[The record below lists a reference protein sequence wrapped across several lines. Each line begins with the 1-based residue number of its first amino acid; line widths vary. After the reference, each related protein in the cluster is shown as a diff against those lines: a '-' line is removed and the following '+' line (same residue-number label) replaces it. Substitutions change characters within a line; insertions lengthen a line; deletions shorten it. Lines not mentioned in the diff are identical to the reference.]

1 MDPDAVRLQAIRL
14 KRMPGRAISDPPRG
28 LGSSSAA
35 SWWPAVRIVA
45 SAVMLG
51 LLLPRMHLPSLLPPG
66 HHGDTIVY
74 LLLGLLTTLGGIVL
88 SAWRWQRVLAVF
100 DADTRL
106 PNLVSHYLAGQ
117 FVGNFLPSTIG
128 GDVLRVS
135 RLSATS
141 EVPGSSVFA
150 SVVIERLTGWI
161 VLPLLALAGLLFR
174 PSLLRLG
181 VASRLALALSFGT
194 LLLLV
199 GIVSA
204 AGSSRVAGRFAR
216 NEGWTRFI
224 GAVHLGV
231 DSLRRRPQAAAGVL
245 GVATVYQLSPVL
257 AAWFAT
263 RALGLHLPM
272 MALLAFTPVVAI
284 AQVLPLSL
292 NGLGIREGAFVL
304 FLGPLGVAAG
314 QAVAVG
320 LIVYAMTL
328 AVSLLGAP
336 AFAVGGRSRAVSI

>member
-1 MDPDAVRLQAIRL
+1 MQ
-14 KRMPGRAISDPPRG
+14 GRATPPSSLRRG
-28 LGSSSAA
+28 SPAAA
-35 SWWPAVRIVA
+35 SWWRAGRIVA
-45 SAVMLG
+45 SAVMLA
-51 LLLPRMHLPSLLPPG
+51 LLLPRMHLSSLLPPG
-66 HHGDTIVY
+66 HHGDTITY
-74 LLLGLLTTLGGIVL
+74 LLLALLTTLGGIVL

-106 PNLVSHYLAGQ
+106 GSLVSHYLAGQ

-135 RLSATS
+135 RLSNS
-141 EVPGSSVFA
+141 SGVPGSSVFA

-161 VLPLLALAGLLFR
+161 VLPLLTLAGLLLS

-181 VASRLALALSFGT
+181 MASRLAVALSLGT
-194 LLLLV
+194 LILLGAILA
-199 GIVSA
+199 I
-204 AGSSRVAGRFAR
+204 AGSRRMAGRFAA

-224 GAVHLGV
+224 GAVHLGI
-231 DSLRRRPQAAAGVL
+231 DSLRRRPQAAAGIIA
-245 GVATVYQLSPVL
+245 VATVYQLSPVL

-272 MALLAFTPVVAI
+272 VALLAFTPVVAI

-304 FLGPLGVAAG
+304 FLGPLGVSAG

-320 LIVYAMTL
+320 LIVYALTL

-336 AFAVGGRSRAVSI
+336 AFAVGGRRAASV

>member
-1 MDPDAVRLQAIRL
+1 M
-14 KRMPGRAISDPPRG
+14 
-28 LGSSSAA
+28 
-35 SWWPAVRIVA
+35 A
-45 SAVMLG
+45 SAVMLVV
-51 LLLPRMHLPSLLPPG
+51 LLPRINLRLLLPPG
-66 HHGDTIVY
+66 HHGETVTY
-74 LLLGLLTTLGGIVL
+74 LLLALLTTFGGIVL

-128 GDVLRVS
+128 GDVVRVS
-135 RLSATS
+135 RLANSST
-141 EVPGSSVFA
+141 VPGTSVFA

-161 VLPLLALAGLLFR
+161 VLPVLTLAGLLLS

-181 VASRLALALSFGT
+181 MASRLALALSVGT
-194 LLLLV
+194 LVLLA
-199 GIVSA
+199 GIVA
-204 AGSSRVAGRFAR
+204 VAGSRRMAGRFAA

-224 GAVHLGV
+224 GAVHLGI
-231 DSLRRRPQAAAGVL
+231 DSLRRRPTAAAGIIA
-245 GVATVYQLSPVL
+245 VATVYQLSPVL

-263 RALGLHLPM
+263 QALGLHLPM
-272 MALLAFTPVVAI
+272 VALLAFTPVVAI

-304 FLGPLGVAAG
+304 FLGPLGVSTG

-320 LIVYAMTL
+320 LIVYALTL

-336 AFAVGGRSRAVSI
+336 AFAVGGRRAVSV

>member
-1 MDPDAVRLQAIRL
+1 MQ
-14 KRMPGRAISDPPRG
+14 GRATSDPPPRRDRG
-28 LGSSSAA
+28 PSGAA
-35 SWWPAVRIVA
+35 AWWPAVRIMA

-51 LLLPRMHLPSLLPPG
+51 LLLPRMHLPALLPPG
-66 HHGDTIVY
+66 HHGDTVVF
-74 LLLGLLTTLGGIVL
+74 LLLGLLTTLAGIIL

-106 PNLVSHYLAGQ
+106 PNLVTHYLAGQ

-128 GDVLRVS
+128 GDVLRIS
-135 RLSATS
+135 RLSSSSDIPNT
-141 EVPGSSVFA
+141 SVFA

-161 VLPLLALAGLLFR
+161 VLPLLTLAGFLLH
-174 PSLLRLG
+174 PSLLGLG
-181 VASRLALALSFGT
+181 VASRLALGLSLGT
-194 LLLLV
+194 LLLLA
-199 GIVSA
+199 GIVAA
-204 AGSSRVAGRFAR
+204 AGSRRMAGRFAA

-231 DSLRRRPQAAAGVL
+231 DSLRRRPQAAAGIL

-272 MALLAFTPVVAI
+272 LALLAFTPVVAI

-304 FLGPLGVAAG
+304 FLGPLGVSTG

-320 LIVYAMTL
+320 LIVYALTL

>member
-1 MDPDAVRLQAIRL
+1 MQARATPDR
-14 KRMPGRAISDPPRG
+14 SPRRG
-28 LGSSSAA
+28 P
-35 SWWPAVRIVA
+35 SWWKAVRIVA

-51 LLLPRMHLPSLLPPG
+51 LLLPRMHLPSLLPREN
-66 HHGDTIVY
+66 HGDTVTY
-74 LLLGLLTTLGGIVL
+74 LLLGLLATLGGIIL

-135 RLSATS
+135 RLTNQSQ
-141 EVPGSSVFA
+141 VPGSSVFA

-161 VLPLLALAGLLFR
+161 VLPLLTLAGLLLS

-181 VASRLALALSFGT
+181 MASRLALALSLGT
-194 LLLLV
+194 LALLAA
-199 GIVSA
+199 IVA
-204 AGSSRVAGRFAR
+204 IAGSRRMAGRFAA

-224 GAVHLGV
+224 GAVHLGI
-231 DSLRRRPQAAAGVL
+231 DSLRRRPQDAAGIIA
-245 GVATVYQLSPVL
+245 VATVYQLSPVL

-263 RALGLHLPM
+263 RALGLHLPVV
-272 MALLAFTPVVAI
+272 ALLAFTPVVAI

-304 FLGPLGVAAG
+304 FLGPLGVSTG

-320 LIVYAMTL
+320 LIVYALTL

>member
-1 MDPDAVRLQAIRL
+1 MQA
-14 KRMPGRAISDPPRG
+14 RATP
-28 LGSSSAA
+28 SSSRRGSPAA
-35 SWWPAVRIVA
+35 AAWWRAGRIVA
-45 SAVMLG
+45 SAVMLV
-51 LLLPRMHLPSLLPPG
+51 LLLPRMNLPSLLPPG
-66 HHGDTIVY
+66 HHGDTVTY
-74 LLLGLLTTLGGIVL
+74 LILGLLTTLAGIVL

-135 RLSATS
+135 RLTNSSA
-141 EVPGSSVFA
+141 VPGSSVFA

-161 VLPLLALAGLLFR
+161 VLPLLTLAGLLLS
-174 PSLLRLG
+174 PSLLGLG
-181 VASRLALALSFGT
+181 VASQLAVALSLGT
-194 LLLLV
+194 LLLLA
-199 GIVSA
+199 GIVA
-204 AGSSRVAGRFAR
+204 VAGSRRMAGRFAA

-231 DSLRRRPQAAAGVL
+231 DSLRRRPSAAAGIIA
-245 GVATVYQLSPVL
+245 VATVYQLSPVL

-272 MALLAFTPVVAI
+272 VALLAFTPVVAI

-304 FLGPLGVAAG
+304 FLGPLGVSTG

-320 LIVYAMTL
+320 LIVYALTL

-336 AFAVGGRSRAVSI
+336 AFAVGGRSRTVSI

>member
-1 MDPDAVRLQAIRL
+1 MR
-14 KRMPGRAISDPPRG
+14 GRARSDRPEEGAPR
-28 LGSSSAA
+28 ARA
-35 SWWPAVRIVA
+35 SWWPAVRMVA

-66 HHGDTIVY
+66 HHGDTVVY
-74 LLLGLLTTLGGIVL
+74 LLLGVLTTLAGIVL

-100 DADTRL
+100 DAETRL

-128 GDVLRVS
+128 GDVLRIS
-135 RLSATS
+135 RLTNSS
-141 EVPGSSVFA
+141 EVPGTSVFA

-161 VLPLLALAGLLFR
+161 VLPLLTLVGLVLR
-174 PSLLRLG
+174 PSLLGLG
-181 VASRLALALSFGT
+181 MASRLALGLSLGT
-194 LLLLV
+194 LVLLAGILV
-199 GIVSA
+199 A
-204 AGSSRVAGRFAR
+204 AAHPRVAGRFAA

-231 DSLRRRPQAAAGVL
+231 DSLRRRPQAAAGIL

-272 MALLAFTPVVAI
+272 LALLAFTPVVAI

-292 NGLGIREGAFVL
+292 NGLGIREGAFVV
-304 FLGPLGVAAG
+304 FLGPLGVSAG

-320 LIVYAMTL
+320 LIVYALTL

-336 AFAVGGRSRAVSI
+336 AFAVGSRSRAVSA

>member
-1 MDPDAVRLQAIRL
+1 VP
-14 KRMPGRAISDPPRG
+14 
-28 LGSSSAA
+28 
-35 SWWPAVRIVA
+35 WWPAARILA

-66 HHGDTIVY
+66 HHGDTVLFLI
-74 LLLGLLTTLGGIVL
+74 LGLLTTLAGIIL
-88 SAWRWQRVLAVF
+88 SAWRWQRVLGALEV
-100 DADTRL
+100 DTRL

-135 RLSATS
+135 RLSAAS
-141 EVPGSSVFA
+141 EVPGPSVFA

-161 VLPLLALAGLLFR
+161 VLPLLTLAGLALQ

-181 VASRLALALSFGT
+181 VASELALALSIGT
-194 LLLLV
+194 LLLLA
-199 GIVSA
+199 GIVAA
-204 AGSSRVAGRFAR
+204 AGSRRMAGRFAA

-224 GAVHLGV
+224 GAVHVGI
-231 DSLRRRPQAAAGVL
+231 DSLRRRPQAAAGII

-272 MALLAFTPVVAI
+272 LALLAFTPVVAI

-304 FLGPLGVAAG
+304 FLGPLGVSTG

-320 LIVYAMTL
+320 LVVYALTL

>member
-1 MDPDAVRLQAIRL
+1 M
-14 KRMPGRAISDPPRG
+14 
-28 LGSSSAA
+28 
-35 SWWPAVRIVA
+35 VA

-51 LLLPRMHLPSLLPPG
+51 LLLPRMHLPSLLPRG
-66 HHGDTIVY
+66 HGRETIVY
-74 LLLGLLTTLGGIVL
+74 LAFGLLAAFGGIIL
-88 SAWRWQRVLAVF
+88 SAWRWQRVLGLF

-128 GDVLRVS
+128 GDVVRIS
-135 RLSATS
+135 RLTTS
-141 EVPGSSVFA
+141 SDVAGPSVFA

-161 VLPLLALAGLLFR
+161 VLPLLTLAGLLLR

-181 VASRLALALSFGT
+181 LASRVALALSIGT
-194 LLLLV
+194 LLLLAGILTV
-199 GIVSA
+199 G
-204 AGSSRVAGRFAR
+204 GSRRMAGRFASDA
-216 NEGWTRFI
+216 GWTGFI
-224 GAVHLGV
+224 GAVHLGI
-231 DSLRRRPQAAAGVL
+231 DSLRRRPQAAAGIL
-245 GVATVYQLSPVL
+245 GVATVYQLCPVL

-292 NGLGIREGAFVL
+292 NGLGIREGAFVV
-304 FLGPLGVAAG
+304 FLGPLGVSAG

-320 LIVYAMTL
+320 LIVYALTL

-336 AFAVGGRSRAVSI
+336 AFAVGTRSRTVSV

>member
-1 MDPDAVRLQAIRL
+1 MQ
-14 KRMPGRAISDPPRG
+14 GRATPDLSSRRG
-28 LGSSSAA
+28 PSPAP
-35 SWWPAVRIVA
+35 WWRALRVVA
-45 SAVMLG
+45 SAVMLA
-51 LLLPRMHLPSLLPPG
+51 LLLPRMHLGALLPPG
-66 HHGDTIVY
+66 HHGETVTY
-74 LLLGLLTTLGGIVL
+74 LLLALLTTLGGIVL

-106 PNLVSHYLAGQ
+106 PSLVSHYLAGQ

-135 RLSATS
+135 RLTNSST
-141 EVPGSSVFA
+141 VPGTSVFA

-161 VLPLLALAGLLFR
+161 VLPLLTLAGLLLS

-181 VASRLALALSFGT
+181 MASRLALALSIGT
-194 LLLLV
+194 LVLLAT
-199 GIVSA
+199 IVA
-204 AGSSRVAGRFAR
+204 VAGSRRMAGRFAA

-224 GAVHLGV
+224 GAVHLGI
-231 DSLRRRPQAAAGVL
+231 DSLRRRPQATAGIVA
-245 GVATVYQLSPVL
+245 VATVYQLSPVL

-272 MALLAFTPVVAI
+272 VALLAFTPVVAI

-304 FLGPLGVAAG
+304 FLGPLGVSAG

-320 LIVYAMTL
+320 LIVYALTL

-336 AFAVGGRSRAVSI
+336 VFAAGSRRAVSV

>member
-1 MDPDAVRLQAIRL
+1 MQ
-14 KRMPGRAISDPPRG
+14 GRAPSDPPPSG
-28 LGSSSAA
+28 GQSAPT
-35 SWWPAVRIVA
+35 SWWRAVRIVA

-66 HHGDTIVY
+66 HHGDTVIY

-106 PNLVSHYLAGQ
+106 PSLVSHYLAGQ

-135 RLSATS
+135 RLTSSSA
-141 EVPGSSVFA
+141 VPGTSVFA

-161 VLPLLALAGLLFR
+161 VLPVLTIAGLTLR
-174 PSLLRLG
+174 PSLFGLG
-181 VASRLALALSFGT
+181 VASQLAVALSIGT
-194 LLLLV
+194 LLLLAA
-199 GIVSA
+199 IVA
-204 AGSSRVAGRFAR
+204 VAGSRRMAGRFAA

-224 GAVHLGV
+224 GAVHLGI
-231 DSLRRRPQAAAGVL
+231 DTLRRRPQAAAGIL

-272 MALLAFTPVVAI
+272 FALLAFTPVVAI

-304 FLGPLGVAAG
+304 FLGPLGVSTG

-320 LIVYAMTL
+320 LIVYALTL

-336 AFAVGGRSRAVSI
+336 AFAVGSRSRAVSI

>member
-1 MDPDAVRLQAIRL
+1 M
-14 KRMPGRAISDPPRG
+14 
-28 LGSSSAA
+28 
-35 SWWPAVRIVA
+35 A

-51 LLLPRMHLPSLLPPG
+51 LLLPRMHLPSLLPRD
-66 HHGDTIVY
+66 HHGDTVVY
-74 LLLGLLTTLGGIVL
+74 LLLGLLTTLAGIIL
-88 SAWRWQRVLAVF
+88 SAWRWQRVLATF
-100 DADTRL
+100 DTETRL
-106 PNLVSHYLAGQ
+106 PNLVNHYLAGQ

-135 RLSATS
+135 RLSTTRPDIANATA
-141 EVPGSSVFA
+141 FA

-161 VLPLLALAGLLFR
+161 VLPLLTLTGLLLR
-174 PSLLRLG
+174 PSLLHLG
-181 VASRLALALSFGT
+181 VSRLALALSAGT
-194 LLLLV
+194 LLLLA
-199 GIVSA
+199 GILA
-204 AGSSRVAGRFAR
+204 AAASPRVAGRFAA

-231 DSLRRRPQAAAGVL
+231 VSLKRRPAAAAGL
-245 GVATVYQLSPVL
+245 IGVATVYQLSPVL

-272 MALLAFTPVVAI
+272 MAILAFMPVVAI
-284 AQVLPLSL
+284 AQVLPVSL
-292 NGLGIREGAFVL
+292 NGLGIREGALVV
-304 FLGPLGVAAG
+304 FLGPLGVSTG

-320 LIVYAMTL
+320 LIVYALTL

>member
-1 MDPDAVRLQAIRL
+1 
-14 KRMPGRAISDPPRG
+14 
-28 LGSSSAA
+28 
-35 SWWPAVRIVA
+35 
-45 SAVMLG
+45 
-51 LLLPRMHLPSLLPPG
+51 MHLPSLLPPE
-66 HHGDTIVY
+66 HHRDTIVY
-74 LLLGLLTTLGGIVL
+74 LAFGLLATLGGLVL
-88 SAWRWQRVLAVF
+88 SAWRWQRVLSVF
-100 DADTRL
+100 DVDTRL

-135 RLSATS
+135 RLRASNQAAGTSA
-141 EVPGSSVFA
+141 FA

-161 VLPLLALAGLLFR
+161 VLPLLTLAGLTLR
-174 PSLLRLG
+174 PSLLHLG
-181 VASRLALALSFGT
+181 MASRLAVGLSTAT

-199 GIVSA
+199 GILAA
-204 AGSSRVAGRFAR
+204 AGSRRVAGRFAA

-231 DSLRRRPQAAAGVL
+231 DTLRRSPSAAAGIL
-245 GVATVYQLSPVL
+245 GVATVYQLSTVL
-257 AAWFAT
+257 AAFFAT
-263 RALGLHLPM
+263 RALGLHLPL
-272 MALLAFTPVVAI
+272 MALVAFTPVVAI
-284 AQVLPLSL
+284 AQVMPLSL

-304 FLGPLGVAAG
+304 FLGPLGVSAG

-336 AFAVGGRSRAVSI
+336 AFAVGGRDRAVSV

>member
-1 MDPDAVRLQAIRL
+1 
-14 KRMPGRAISDPPRG
+14 
-28 LGSSSAA
+28 
-35 SWWPAVRIVA
+35 
-45 SAVMLG
+45 MLA
-51 LLLPRMHLPSLLPPG
+51 LLLPRMHLPSLLPHE
-66 HHGDTIVY
+66 HHGDTVTF
-74 LLLGLLTTLGGIVL
+74 LLLGLLTTFGGIIL

-106 PNLVSHYLAGQ
+106 PSLVSHYLAGQ

-135 RLSATS
+135 RLTS
-141 EVPGSSVFA
+141 SSQVPGTSVFA

-161 VLPLLALAGLLFR
+161 VLPLLTLAGLVLS

-181 VASRLALALSFGT
+181 MASRLALALALGT
-194 LLLLV
+194 LGLLAA
-199 GIVSA
+199 IVA
-204 AGSSRVAGRFAR
+204 VAGSRRMAGRFAA
-216 NEGWTRFI
+216 NDGWTRFI
-224 GAVHLGV
+224 GAVHLGI
-231 DSLRRRPQAAAGVL
+231 DSLRRRPQAAAGIIA
-245 GVATVYQLSPVL
+245 VATLYQLSPVL

-272 MALLAFTPVVAI
+272 VALLAFTPMVAI

-304 FLGPLGVAAG
+304 FLGPLGVSTG

-320 LIVYAMTL
+320 LIVYALTL

-336 AFAVGGRSRAVSI
+336 AFAVGSRSRAVSI

>member
-1 MDPDAVRLQAIRL
+1 MSSR
-14 KRMPGRAISDPPRG
+14 RG
-28 LGSSSAA
+28 PLPAP
-35 SWWPAVRIVA
+35 WWRGVRIVA
-45 SAVMLG
+45 SAVMLA
-51 LLLPRMHLPSLLPPG
+51 LLLPRMHLGRLLPPE
-66 HHGDTIVY
+66 HHADTVTY
-74 LLLGLLTTLGGIVL
+74 LLLALLTTLGGIVL

-100 DADTRL
+100 DAPTRL

-135 RLSATS
+135 RLTNSST
-141 EVPGSSVFA
+141 VPGSSVFA

-161 VLPLLALAGLLFR
+161 VLPLLTLAGLALS
-174 PSLLRLG
+174 PSLLKLG
-181 VASRLALALSFGT
+181 MASRLALALSIGT
-194 LLLLV
+194 LVLLAA
-199 GIVSA
+199 IVTI
-204 AGSSRVAGRFAR
+204 AGSRRMAGRFAA

-224 GAVHLGV
+224 GAVHLGI
-231 DSLRRRPQAAAGVL
+231 DSLRRRPQAAAGIVA
-245 GVATVYQLSPVL
+245 VATVYQLSPVL

-272 MALLAFTPVVAI
+272 VALLAFTPVVAI

-304 FLGPLGVAAG
+304 FLGPLGVSAG

-320 LIVYAMTL
+320 LIVYALTL

-336 AFAVGGRSRAVSI
+336 AFAVGGRRAVSI

>member
-1 MDPDAVRLQAIRL
+1 MH
-14 KRMPGRAISDPPRG
+14 GRATQGISSRR
-28 LGSSSAA
+28 GSSPAPL
-35 SWWPAVRIVA
+35 WRAVRIAA
-45 SAVMLG
+45 SAVMLA
-51 LLLPRMHLPSLLPPG
+51 LLLPRMHLGSLLPPG
-66 HHGDTIVY
+66 RHGDTITY
-74 LLLGLLTTLGGIVL
+74 LLLALLTTLGGIVL

-100 DADTRL
+100 DAPARL
-106 PNLVSHYLAGQ
+106 SNLVSHYLAGQ

-135 RLSATS
+135 RLTNSST
-141 EVPGSSVFA
+141 VPGTSVFA

-161 VLPLLALAGLLFR
+161 VLPLLTLAGLMLS

-181 VASRLALALSFGT
+181 MASRLALALSIGT
-194 LLLLV
+194 LLLLAV
-199 GIVSA
+199 IVA
-204 AGSSRVAGRFAR
+204 IAGSRRMAGRFAS

-224 GAVHLGV
+224 GAVHLGI
-231 DSLRRRPQAAAGVL
+231 DSLRRRPQAAAGIVA
-245 GVATVYQLSPVL
+245 VATVYQLSPVL

-263 RALGLHLPM
+263 RALGLQLPVV
-272 MALLAFTPVVAI
+272 ALLAFTPVVAI

-304 FLGPLGVAAG
+304 FLGPLGVSAG

-320 LIVYAMTL
+320 LIIYAATL

-336 AFAVGGRSRAVSI
+336 AFAVGSRRAVSV

>member
-1 MDPDAVRLQAIRL
+1 MRGGAT
-14 KRMPGRAISDPPRG
+14 SDPPPRRG
-28 LGSSSAA
+28 TVAA
-35 SWWPAVRIVA
+35 WWPAIRIVA

-51 LLLPRMHLPSLLPPG
+51 LLLPRMHLPSLLPRD

-74 LLLGLLTTLGGIVL
+74 LLLGLLTTLAGIIL

-100 DADTRL
+100 DAETRL
-106 PNLVSHYLAGQ
+106 PNLVNHYLAGQ

-135 RLSATS
+135 RLSGTRSDIPNTTA
-141 EVPGSSVFA
+141 FA

-161 VLPLLALAGLLFR
+161 VLPLLTLTGLVLR
-174 PSLLRLG
+174 PSLLHLG
-181 VASRLALALSFGT
+181 VSGLAIGLSIGT
-194 LLLLV
+194 LLLLA
-199 GIVSA
+199 GILA
-204 AGSSRVAGRFAR
+204 AAASPKVAGRFAT

-231 DSLRRRPQAAAGVL
+231 VSLKRRPAAAAGII

-284 AQVLPLSL
+284 AQVLPVSL
-292 NGLGIREGAFVL
+292 NGLGIREGALVL
-304 FLGPLGVAAG
+304 FLGPLGVSTG

-320 LIVYAMTL
+320 LIVYALTL